1 MDNLRDLLEHKY
13 HYNCLQHNKPQN
25 TNNMKLSN
33 LFLIALFTITTVTA
47 FSQSFEVPKDYELK
61 SPSDYTRYE
70 KDIIDAAKWLKET
83 PLYEQEEKHQ
93 KVFAFVLQWVNGSPN
108 VNVEINPTI
117 MDFEK
122 KNKGMLILYM
132 ASSARYVLENN
143 YSKDMRAK
151 HKFSLHEMIAVYKA
165 TRDIKRDK
173 KMEKLIKS
181 DEEGKLDEWLSEN
194 LKIGSN

>member
-1 MDNLRDLLEHKY
+1 MKDINNNQEFPSQLFIRK
-13 HYNCLQHNKPQN
+13 NKPQN

-33 LFLIALFTITTVTA
+33 LFLITLFTITIVPA
-47 FSQSFEVPKDYELK
+47 FSQSFEVPTNYELK
-61 SPSDYTRYE
+61 SPSDYPRYE
-70 KDIIDAAKWLKET
+70 KDIIEAAKWLKET

-151 HKFSLHEMIAVYKA
+151 HKFALHEMIAVYKA
-165 TRDIKRDK
+165 TKNIKRDK